1 MLNLH
6 DGKKLKYLLLGRDRA
21 NSFLLSDFP
30 PEMAYAVPYI
40 QDVETM
46 PLDEHAKYIVRM
58 AREANDNLLED
69 TSASVT
75 QGIGAWVHYCPF
87 APAERTPTTR
97 EQQKDR
103 QYWLSALNG
112 VIYNGVARNDGWKY
126 CRRCNPEQR
135 PRHEVRDRIAGKKIL
150 RYLRRK
156 VPIIK
161 FKRSTTTFAALHL
174 RRGLPAD
181 VVGKILSH

>member
-1 MLNLH
+1 
-6 DGKKLKYLLLGRDRA
+6 
-21 NSFLLSDFP
+21 
-30 PEMAYAVPYI
+30 
-40 QDVETM
+40 M

-69 TSASVT
+69 TSADVT
-75 QGIGAWVHYCPF
+75 KGAGAWKHNCPF
-87 APAERTPTTR
+87 GPLSIMPTDY
-97 EQQKDR
+97 QQHMQV

-112 VIYNGVARNDGWKY
+112 VVYNGVARNEGWRF

-161 FKRSTTTFAALHL
+161 FKRSATTFAALHL

-181 VVGKILSH
+181 VVSKVLSHV

>member
-1 MLNLH
+1 
-6 DGKKLKYLLLGRDRA
+6 
-21 NSFLLSDFP
+21 
-30 PEMAYAVPYI
+30 MAYAVPYI
-40 QDVETM
+40 QDVDTM
-46 PLDEHAKYIVRM
+46 PLDEHAKYIVRK

-69 TSASVT
+69 TSAYAT
-75 QGIGAWVHYCPF
+75 QGPGAWTHQCPF
-87 APAERTPTTR
+87 APAERTPTTSTQYM
-97 EQQKDR
+97 ER
-103 QYWLSALNG
+103 QYWLSALNS
-112 VIYNGVARNDGWKY
+112 VVYSGVARNDGWRL

-135 PRHEVRDRIAGKKIL
+135 PRHEVRERIAGRKIL

-181 VVGKILSH
+181 IVTKVLTHC